1 MSKNLFS
8 ALAAGFPQ
16 TAAPFVS
23 DGAGRSLT
31 YGQLRESTARCANA
45 LQMLGVQPGDRV
57 AAQIEKSIDG
67 IVLYLATLRAG
78 AAFLPLN
85 AAYTAAEM
93 EYFIGD
99 AQPRLLV
106 CAPEKQ
112 AVLAPIAAAGGAQL
126 ITLGTDGIQGTLPA
140 LMAAGAPLFTD
151 IERGIDDLAAILY
164 TSGTTGRSKGAMLTH
179 GNLLSNA
186 LALRDAWHCRAD
198 DVLLHALPIFHIHG
212 LFVALNVTLA
222 AGSSVRLLARFDAE
236 LVFQHLPVCNVF
248 MGVPTFYVRLL
259 QDAQLTRSNTSHVR
273 LFVSGSAPLLADTH
287 REWSERTGHAILER
301 YGMTE
306 TGINSSN
313 PYEGERIPGTVGLP
327 LAGIGIRVSDPESGR
342 PLASGET
349 GMLEVRG
356 PNVFAGYWRQPEK
369 TRSEFRDGW
378 FITGDLGRVDARGY
392 VHIVGR
398 SKDLIISG
406 GYNVYP
412 KEIESELDS
421 LAGVGESAVIGLPH
435 RDFGEAVTAV
445 VVGARGGT
453 LTESALLLQLKTR
466 LAGYKCPKRV
476 LFVDDLPRNTMG
488 KVQKN
493 VLRRTYAYLY
503 ASENK
508 ASS

>member
-1 MSKNLFS
+1 MSENLFT
-8 ALAAGFPQ
+8 ALADGFP
-16 TAAPFVS
+16 AAAFAR
-23 DGAGRSLT
+23 DAAGRSLS
-31 YGQLRESTARCANA
+31 YEQLMADTARCANA
-45 LQMLGVQPGDRV
+45 LQMLGVRPGDRV
-57 AAQIEKSIDG
+57 AAQVEKSIDA

-85 AAYTAAEM
+85 PAYTTAEM

-112 AVLAPIAAAGGAQL
+112 ATLAPIAAAGGAQL
-126 ITLGTDGIQGTLPA
+126 QTLGSDGMQGTLPA
-140 LMAAGAPLFTD
+140 LVAAGAPLFTD
-151 IERGIDDLAAILY
+151 IDRGADDLAAILY

-186 LALRDAWHCRAD
+186 LALRDAWHCGCG

-222 AGSSVRLLARFDAE
+222 AGSSVRLLPRFDPE
-236 LVFQHLPVCNVF
+236 LVFEHLPACNLF
-248 MGVPTFYVRLL
+248 MGVPTFFVRLL
-259 QDAQLTRSNTSHVR
+259 QDARLNRTATAHVR

-287 REWSERTGHAILER
+287 HEWSRRTGHAILER

-313 PYEGERIPGTVGLP
+313 PYDGERIPGTVGLP
-327 LAGIGIRVSDPESGR
+327 LPGTSIRVTDPESGQ
-342 PLASGET
+342 PLAPGAT

-369 TRSEFRDGW
+369 TRSEFHGDW
-378 FITGDLGRVDARGY
+378 FITGDLGRIDARGY

-398 SKDLIISG
+398 GRDLIISG

-412 KEIESELDS
+412 REIESELDS
-421 LAGVGESAVIGLPH
+421 LAGVSESAVIGVPH

-445 VVGARGGT
+445 VVGAGGT
-453 LTESALLLQLKTR
+453 TSEASLLRELKAR

-476 LFVDDLPRNTMG
+476 LFVDALPRNTMG

-493 VLRRTYAYLY
+493 VLRHTYAHLY
-503 ASENK
+503 EPGDK
-508 ASS
+508 AST